1 MYHGKSIFPSFS
13 LIQNNLQHGSL
24 TAMDLDVKVA
34 LHYGIPPT
42 ASILAFD
49 PIQRLLA
56 IGTLDGRIKV
66 IGGDN
71 IEGLLTSPKQLPYKN
86 LEFLHNQGFL
96 VSVSNEND
104 IQVWDL
110 ENRCL
115 TYSLQWESNVT
126 AFSVL
131 QGTYFMYGGD
141 ENGLTSV
148 LKYDA
153 EEKQLLH
160 LPYNIS
166 ADYVAEAAG
175 IAPFIHASVVGVLP
189 QPGSSGNRLLIAYDN
204 GLIVLWDISSSKVV
218 TARGYKD
225 LLLKDEE
232 FVRAVNDD
240 LQDTRSEQEQL
251 EKEISSL
258 CWASSTGSIVAVGYV
273 DGDIMFW
280 NLSNASSPDGQEGR
294 ISSNDVI
301 KLQLSSSE
309 KRIPVIVLHW
319 SARSASHNDR
329 LCQLY
334 IYGGDEIGS
343 EEVLTALSLEW
354 SSGMETVKCVGRVDL
369 ALSGS
374 FADMILTPKAGATNN
389 DPAAALF
396 LLTNP
401 GQLHVYAD
409 VSLTAAPP
417 KLEKGLPIPSMEF
430 PVTVPIAD
438 PCMTAAK
445 LSLVPPSENSSKDL
459 VKLKSSLTGGAPSL
473 SVDSKWPVTGGV
485 PSQLSFSE
493 DKKIERVYI
502 GGYQDGSVR
511 MWDATNSVLSLIF
524 VMEGEVEG
532 VEVTGAST
540 SVTTL
545 AFCSLTSSLA
555 VGNEHGL
562 VRICRFNGSS
572 EETNFHFVT
581 QTKHEDC
588 LPDKSSP
595 IVSIFVKTF
604 PDISSL
610 LNSPKNSGPQKL
622 NDHGDEH
629 SEVFSEDG
637 VSHEGPTQSCTSGVI
652 NEEEAELQT
661 SSENAHCGD
670 RDLFV
675 LLCTET
681 ALRLYSFKSMIK
693 GDKKLI
699 HKVKLMK
706 PSCWTAIF
714 KKKDGRSCGLVLL
727 YQTGEIEFRS
737 LPDLGAVGESSLMS
751 TLRWSY
757 RLNMNKTMSS
767 SEDGVISLANGSE
780 MAFIS
785 CLACKNNFGTPESL
799 PSLHDKIL
807 AAAADA
813 AISFSSH
820 QKTKQ
825 TNAPGILTGIMK
837 GFKGKK
843 VGNTED
849 VNKSLTRSNFA
860 SHLESI
866 FQRAMFSEKP
876 ATLADAGLVELS
888 IGLCFVNDILQYYSL
903 VCFSM
908 TSTSFF
914 VDDIEIDEPLP
925 VASSSS
931 HEGKKQIEGRL
942 SEKEREKLFE
952 GANEDIKPRLRTPEE
967 IIAKYRKAGD
977 ASAVAAHARDKL
989 VQRQEKLERLGQRT
1003 AELQSG
1009 AESFASMAD
1018 ELVKVMENRKWW
1030 QI

>member
-1 MYHGKSIFPSFS
+1 MS
-13 LIQNNLQHGSL
+13 
-24 TAMDLDVKVA
+24 
-34 LHYGIPPT
+34 
-42 ASILAFD
+42 
-49 PIQRLLA
+49 
-56 IGTLDGRIKV
+56 
-66 IGGDN
+66 
-71 IEGLLTSPKQLPYKN
+71 QLPMR
-86 LEFLHNQGFL
+86 
-96 VSVSNEND
+96 S
-104 IQVWDL
+104 
-110 ENRCL
+110 
-115 TYSLQWESNVT
+115 
-126 AFSVL
+126 A
-131 QGTYFMYGGD
+131 
-141 ENGLTSV
+141 
-148 LKYDA
+148 A
-153 EEKQLLH
+153 EK
-160 LPYNIS
+160 PS
-166 ADYVAEAAG
+166 
-175 IAPFIHASVVGVLP
+175 
-189 QPGSSGNRLLIAYDN
+189 RLLIAYDN

-225 LLLKDEE
+225 LQLKDEE
-232 FVRAVNDD
+232 FFRAVNDD
-240 LQDTRSEQEQL
+240 LQDTRSEHEQL

-258 CWASSTGSIVAVGYV
+258 CWASSTGSVIAVGYV

-280 NLSNASSPDGQEGR
+280 NLSSASSPDGQEVR

-343 EEVLTALSLEW
+343 EEVLTVLSLEW

-374 FADMILTPKAGATNN
+374 FADMILTPKAGATDN
-389 DPAAALF
+389 DPASALF

-417 KLEKGLPIPSMEF
+417 KLEKGLPIPSMQF
-430 PVTVPIAD
+430 PVTVPVAE
-438 PCMTAAK
+438 PCMTATK
-445 LSLVPPSENSSKDL
+445 LSFVSLSENSSKDL
-459 VKLKSSLTGGAPSL
+459 LKLQSSLNGVAPSL
-473 SVDSKWPVTGGV
+473 NVDSKWPVTGGV

-511 MWDATNSVLSLIF
+511 IWDATHSVLSLIF
-524 VMEGEVEG
+524 VTEGEVEG

-540 SVTTL
+540 SVTSL
-545 AFCSLTSSLA
+545 SFCSLTSSLS
-555 VGNEHGL
+555 VGNERGL
-562 VRICRFNGSS
+562 VRIYRFNGSS
-572 EETNFHFVT
+572 EETNFHFLT
-581 QTKHEDC
+581 QTKHEVNAIPQVKGLQFIAFFSIVDSPVQAFQYTSSGYKLAVGFGCGQVAVLDINSLSLLFLTNC
-588 LPDKSSP
+588 LPASSSP
-595 IVSIFVKTF
+595 VVSIVVKAF
-604 PDISSL
+604 PDMSSL
-610 LNSPKNSGPQKL
+610 LNSPKNSGLLKL
-622 NDHGDEH
+622 NDHGDEAIFILTRDSH
-629 SEVFSEDG
+629 VVIVDGTTGKVATPRPMHPKEESTGIGIYVLGKSVNEVPNEKHPEGLSEDG
-637 VSHEGPTQSCTSGVI
+637 VSREGPTQSCTSGVVK
-652 NEEEAELQT
+652 EEVELHT
-661 SSENAHCGD
+661 SSETAHCGD
-670 RDLFV
+670 QDLFV

-681 ALRLYSFKSMIK
+681 ALRLYSFKSMMK

-699 HKVKLMK
+699 HKVKLTK
-706 PSCWTAIF
+706 PCCWTAIF
-714 KKKDGRSCGLVLL
+714 KKKDERSFGLILL
-727 YQTGEIEFRS
+727 YQTGDIEFRS
-737 LPDLGAVGESSLMS
+737 LPDLGVVGESSLMS
-751 TLRWSY
+751 MLRWSY
-757 RLNMNKTMSS
+757 KLNMSKTMSS

-785 CLACKNNFGTPESL
+785 CLASKNNFGIPESL
-799 PSLHDKIL
+799 PCLHDKIL

-820 QKTKQ
+820 QKRKQ

-849 VNKSLTRSNFA
+849 PNKSLTQSNFA

-866 FQRAMFSEKP
+866 FQRTVFSEKP
-876 ATLADAGLVELS
+876 ATLVDAGLVELS
-888 IGLCFVNDILQYYSL
+888 I
-903 VCFSM
+903 
-908 TSTSFF
+908 
-914 VDDIEIDEPLP
+914 DDIEIDEPLL

-931 HEGKKQIEGRL
+931 HEGKKQIEG
-942 SEKEREKLFE
+942 EKEREKLFE
-952 GANEDIKPRLRTPEE
+952 GANEDLKPRLRTPEE